1 MTTLLSA
8 LALATALAA
17 PADDWSHVRHL
28 KYGDEVTVTAIALPE
43 GLTSYQFASFVRAD
57 DDALFIRIRGAVR
70 RIAREDVRLV
80 IAKHVKTRGS
90 AEDPTRA
97 ALLGAL
103 LGIVGAAGGGTG
115 PNYCT
120 EHPHAC
126 VPVGLA
132 VGGLA
137 IGAAAYFGGHGQ
149 TIVEWVTIYRAAP
162 V

>member
-28 KYGDEVTVTAIALPE
+28 KHGDEVTVTAIALPE

-90 AEDPTRA
+90 AEETTRA

-120 EHPHAC
+120 EHPHGC

-132 VGGLA
+132 LGGLTV
-137 IGAAAYFGGHGQ
+137 GAAAYFGGHGQ
-149 TIVEWVTIYRAAP
+149 TIVEWITIYRAAP